1 MVAAAACRRRPS
13 PCLRPFRPPVT
24 TTLHSSSPYLSS
36 FIFSMT
42 FSRYQ
47 FSDKILE
54 ISLVFTHGI
63 TPAWVNHNRCFVKKC
78 ILMFRAMHEHLACNY
93 IMQIT
98 SRRWHFFDTT
108 TLTWPR
114 KSLAKV
120 NTIIL
125 ISRCKRLSTCPKSR
139 VAHMHSVSQNLSH
152 THTPVT
158 WHPLKQTCMLQFV
171 HPRVHV
177 MLRIYLSRKANPN
190 SSCIHSPAAASSLVA
205 VAR

>member
-1 MVAAAACRRRPS
+1 MGAASAYRRRPS
-13 PCLRPFRPPVT
+13 PCLRPFRPPFT
-24 TTLHSSSPYLSS
+24 TTLHSSLPYLSS

-42 FSRYQ
+42 FLRYQ

-78 ILMFRAMHEHLACNY
+78 ILMFRAMHEHLASNC
-93 IMQIT
+93 ITQIT
-98 SRRWHFFDTT
+98 SRKWHFFYRT

-125 ISRCKRLSTCPKSR
+125 ISRCKWLSTCPKSR
-139 VAHMHSVSQNLSH
+139 VAHMHSVSQNLTH
-152 THTPVT
+152 THTHTSYATPT
-158 WHPLKQTCMLQFV
+158 
-171 HPRVHV
+171 
-177 MLRIYLSRKANPN
+177 
-190 SSCIHSPAAASSLVA
+190 
-205 VAR
+205 

>member
-36 FIFSMT
+36 FICSMT

-63 TPAWVNHNRCFVKKC
+63 TPAWVNHNRCSVKSC
-78 ILMFRAMHEHLACNY
+78 ILMFHAMHENLACNY
-93 IMQIT
+93 ITQIT
-98 SRRWHFFDTT
+98 SRKWHFFDTT
-108 TLTWPR
+108 TLTWPC

-120 NTIIL
+120 IPLYLYPDAKGWVHVRRVESHT
-125 ISRCKRLSTCPKSR
+125 RTLSLR
-139 VAHMHSVSQNLSH
+139 ISH

-158 WHPLKQTCMLQFV
+158 WHPLKQTHMLQFV

-190 SSCIHSPAAASSLVA
+190 SSCIHSPPAASSLVA

>member
-1 MVAAAACRRRPS
+1 
-13 PCLRPFRPPVT
+13 
-24 TTLHSSSPYLSS
+24 
-36 FIFSMT
+36 MT
-42 FSRYQ
+42 FLRCQ
-47 FSDKILE
+47 FSKKILE

-78 ILMFRAMHEHLACNY
+78 ISMFRAMHGNLACNY
-93 IMQIT
+93 ITQIT
-98 SRRWHFFDTT
+98 SRNWHLFDTT

-139 VAHMHSVSQNLSH
+139 VAHMHSVSQNLTHTH

-158 WHPLKQTCMLQFV
+158 WRPLKQTCMLQFV

-177 MLRIYLSRKANPN
+177 MLHIYLRRKANPN
-190 SSCIHSPAAASSLVA
+190 SSCIHSPPAASSLVA

>member
-1 MVAAAACRRRPS
+1 MHGG
-13 PCLRPFRPPVT
+13 LRPFRPLVT

-36 FIFSMT
+36 FIFLMT

-54 ISLVFTHGI
+54 ISLVFTHGT

-78 ILMFRAMHEHLACNY
+78 ILMFRAMHEHLSSNY
-93 IMQIT
+93 ITQIT
-98 SRRWHFFDTT
+98 SRKWHLFYTT

-125 ISRCKRLSTCPKSR
+125 ISQCKRLSTCPKSR
-139 VAHMHSVSQNLSH
+139 VAHTHSVSQNLSH
-152 THTPVT
+152 THTSYVT
-158 WHPLKQTCMLQFV
+158 PT
-171 HPRVHV
+171 
-177 MLRIYLSRKANPN
+177 
-190 SSCIHSPAAASSLVA
+190 
-205 VAR
+205 